1 MKTFDLA
8 NSPFTGTNLIEAS
21 AGTGKTYTI
30 AALYLRLII
39 EEQLSPH
46 QILVVTF
53 TRAATAEI
61 KDRVR
66 NKLLELKSAFSTGSG
81 TDIFIDTL
89 VKKHANP
96 ALAMQLIQDALFDF
110 DKAAI
115 FTIHGFCQ
123 RVLHENAFE
132 TRSLFDTELVTDPS
146 FLTQE
151 IADDFW
157 RNHLYTM
164 PPEFINYALK
174 KISGPDFFL
183 KLLQQKKTPEIKI
196 IPHIEQPA
204 LKSLHAFRKI
214 CEKLRNLWPL
224 SRTALIQLLKS
235 PALSG
240 TIYGSL
246 TTESKQVGVSNRDL
260 KIITMVEAMDR
271 FVDNKLTGFPLF
283 KKFENYTAAKIRK
296 ATRKK
301 ESPPSH
307 EIFDICEALY
317 QKGLALESEMERYL
331 LFLKSECFKFAETE
345 LAAKKKTANIQF
357 FDDLLLMVTKALE
370 SKGGNILAGAIRDK
384 YKAALVDEF
393 QDTDA
398 VQYAIF
404 SKLFSSKESIL
415 FMIGDPKQ
423 SIYSFRGADI
433 FSYMQ
438 AARHADFK
446 YTLTENWR
454 SSPGLIRAINTVFSN
469 VKTPFIFDEIP
480 FEEGISVGKNDAVI
494 EQAPLKLWYL
504 EFEKAKS
511 MSKAAAVQ
519 LIAAAVAGEI
529 SRLIFNDMQAEAD
542 SEIDCIAP
550 GDIAVLV
557 RTNRQAQIVKA
568 HLSSRQIP
576 SVLFSAGN
584 IFHSHEAREM
594 ERILSSISEPANE
607 RLFRAAL
614 ATDMMGVAGQE
625 LDLQSQEPFW
635 WQERLG
641 AFREYFQLWRQ
652 YGLIRM
658 FSRFMAKEEVRG
670 RLLSFADGER
680 RLTNVLHLTE
690 VLYQES
696 VAKNLGT
703 TGLVRW
709 LSEQRQTTSSQ
720 SETHQ
725 LRLESD
731 EHAVKIITIHKSKGL
746 EYPVVFCPFGWEGS
760 YIKNKEIVFHDNT
773 ENYNL
778 VLDLDAGQNSLHIVR
793 AQNELLAENLR
804 LLYVALTRAKK
815 RCYLVWGCFKTAETS
830 ALAFLLHSALHL
842 ADDTSSTDIVA
853 ALRADIS
860 KRKSE
865 DFLADLKHLENRSE
879 GTIEFVPMPVESDGD
894 YHHYE
899 TFDKKHY
906 CRQFAG
912 KMETAWK
919 VASYSYLISKRI
931 LGEALPDRDAFRD
944 QKQNISD
951 HRRDIPELADIYS
964 FPKGARAGIFF
975 HDLFEN
981 LDFLSKDPDHTNRL
995 VKDKLSA
1002 YGFAGKWQAPISAML
1017 QKVLAAPLTSDP
1029 APLTL
1034 SCVKPEDRINEME
1047 FYFPLNPIT
1056 PQKLKKIFEIHSD
1069 ADISANF
1076 PRRVEKL
1083 SFSLAKGFMKGY
1095 VDLIIHAGGRYFLV
1109 DWKSNFLGSRLE
1121 DYDQAALFRTM
1132 NEDFYILQYHLYTL
1146 ALHQYLQIRV
1156 PGYRYER
1163 DFGGVIYIFIRGVD
1177 PDQGSDFGIYKD
1189 LPTPEIIRA
1198 LGSTLIPNFSL

>member
-1 MKTFDLA
+1 M
-8 NSPFTGTNLIEAS
+8 G
-21 AGTGKTYTI
+21 
-30 AALYLRLII
+30 
-39 EEQLSPH
+39 
-46 QILVVTF
+46 
-53 TRAATAEI
+53 
-61 KDRVR
+61 
-66 NKLLELKSAFSTGSG
+66 
-81 TDIFIDTL
+81 
-89 VKKHANP
+89 
-96 ALAMQLIQDALFDF
+96 LIQDALFDF

-132 TRSLFDTELVTDPS
+132 TRSLFDTELVADPTV
-146 FLTQE
+146 LTQE

-157 RNHLYTM
+157 RKQLYTM
-164 PPEFINYALK
+164 PPEFISYALK

-183 KLLQQKKTPEIKI
+183 KLLAQKKTPEIKI
-196 IPHIEQPA
+196 IPNIGQPA
-204 LKSLHAFRKI
+204 LKSLPAFRKLYK
-214 CEKLRNLWPL
+214 KLKNLWPA
-224 SRTALIQLLKS
+224 SRTAVIQLLQT

-246 TTESKQVGVSNRDL
+246 TTKAKQGGVSNRDL
-260 KIITMVEAMDR
+260 KISAMVAAMDR
-271 FVDNKLTGFPLF
+271 FVDTKLAGFPLF
-283 KKFENYTAAKIRK
+283 NKFEHYTAAKISK

-301 ESPPSH
+301 ESVPSH

-317 QKGLALESEMERYL
+317 QNGLALESEMEKYL

-345 LAAKKKTANIQF
+345 LAAKKKVANIQF

-423 SIYSFRGADI
+423 SIYSFRGADV

-438 AARHADFK
+438 AARHADLK
-446 YTLTENWR
+446 YTLIENWR
-454 SSPGLIRAINTVFSN
+454 SSPGLISAINTIFSN
-469 VKTPFIFDEIP
+469 VNKPFIFNEIP
-480 FEEGISVGKNDAVI
+480 FTEGISAGKNDTVI

-504 EFEKAKS
+504 EFEKATS

-519 LIAAAVAGEI
+519 LIAAAVTGEI
-529 SRLIFNDMQAEAD
+529 SRLISNDMTKDAD
-542 SEIDCIAP
+542 FKIDCITP

-557 RTNRQAQIVKA
+557 RTNRQAQIIKA
-568 HLSSRQIP
+568 HLSSRKIP

-614 ATDMMGVAGQE
+614 ATDMMGVAGQDF
-625 LDLQSQEPFW
+625 DLQSQEPSW
-635 WQERLG
+635 WQERFG

-658 FSRFMAKEEVRG
+658 FSRFMAKEAVRG

-680 RLTNVLHLTE
+680 RLTNVLHLIE

-696 VAKNLGT
+696 AAKNLGT

-709 LSEQRQTTSSQ
+709 LSEQIQTTSFQ

-731 EHAVKIITIHKSKGL
+731 EHAVKIITVHKSKGL
-746 EYPVVFCPFGWEGS
+746 EYQIVFCPFGWEGS
-760 YIKNKEIVFHDNT
+760 TIKNKEIVFHDNT
-773 ENYNL
+773 ENCNI

-815 RCYLVWGCFKTAETS
+815 RCYLAWGCFKAAQTS
-830 ALAFLLHSALHL
+830 ALAFLFHSDLTL
-842 ADDTSSTDIVA
+842 ADDISSTDVVA
-853 ALRADIS
+853 ALRTDIS
-860 KRKSE
+860 KRKSK
-865 DFLADLKHLENRSE
+865 DFLADLKHLANRSE
-879 GTIEFVPMPVESDGD
+879 GTIELIPMPVESNGD
-894 YHHYE
+894 YHHSE
-899 TFDKKHY
+899 TFEKNHY

-912 KMETAWK
+912 KMDTAWK
-919 VASYSYLISKRI
+919 VASYSYLISKKI
-931 LGEALPDRDAFRD
+931 LDEALPDRDAFHELN
-944 QKQNISD
+944 QNLAD
-951 HRRDIPELADIYS
+951 RRQDVSEIADIYS
-964 FPKGARAGIFF
+964 FPKGTRAGIFF

-981 LDFLSKDPDHTNRL
+981 LDFLSKDQEHTDIL
-995 VKDKLSA
+995 VTDKLRT
-1002 YGFAGKWQAPISAML
+1002 YGFGIKWQASISTML

-1034 SCVKPEDRINEME
+1034 AWVKPEDRINEME

-1056 PQKLKKIFEIHSD
+1056 PQKLKNIFENHSD
-1069 ADISANF
+1069 AHISENF
-1076 PRRVEKL
+1076 PRRVETL
-1083 SFSLAKGFMKGY
+1083 SFSMAKGFMKGY
-1095 VDLIIHAGGRYFLV
+1095 IDLIIHAEGRYFMV
-1109 DWKSNFLGSRLE
+1109 DWKSNYLGSRLE
-1121 DYDQAALFRTM
+1121 DYNQAALVQTM
-1132 NEDFYILQYHLYTL
+1132 NADFYILQYHLYTL
-1146 ALHQYLQIRV
+1146 ALHQYLKMRV

-1177 PDQGSDFGIYKD
+1177 PDRGSDFGIYKD
-1189 LPTPEIIRA
+1189 LPNPEIVRA

>member
-8 NSPFTGTNLIEAS
+8 NSPFSGTNLIEAS

-39 EEQLSPH
+39 EEQLRPH

-66 NKLLELKSAFSTGSG
+66 NKLIQLKSAFSSGSS
-81 TDIFIDTL
+81 TDIFIDRL
-89 VKKHANP
+89 VKKHDNP
-96 ALAMQLIQDALFDF
+96 VLAMRLIQDALFDF

-123 RVLHENAFE
+123 RVLQENAFE
-132 TRSLFDTELVTDPS
+132 TRSLFDTELVTDIS
-146 FLTQE
+146 VLTQE

-157 RNHLYTM
+157 RKNLYAM
-164 PPEFINYALK
+164 PPEFISYALK

-183 KLLQQKKTPEIKI
+183 KLLAQKKTPEIKI
-196 IPHIEQPA
+196 IPNIGQPA
-204 LKSLHAFRKI
+204 LSSLPAFRKI
-214 CEKLRNLWPL
+214 YKKLKNLWPG
-224 SRTALIQLLKS
+224 SRTGVLQQLKS
-235 PALSG
+235 AALSA

-246 TTESKQVGVSNRDL
+246 RTEARPGGVSNRDL
-260 KIITMVEAMDR
+260 KIISLVEAMDR
-271 FVDNKLTGFPLF
+271 FVDTKLAGFPLF
-283 KKFENYTAAKIRK
+283 KNFENYTTAKIRT

-301 ESPPSH
+301 HSPPSH
-307 EIFDICEALY
+307 EIFDICEELY
-317 QKGLALESEMERYL
+317 QKGLVLEAEMERYL
-331 LFLKSECFKFAETE
+331 LFLKIECFKFAETE
-345 LAAKKKTANIQF
+345 LAAKKKNTNIQF
-357 FDDLLLMVTKALE
+357 FDDLLLMVKKALE
-370 SKGGNILAGAIRDK
+370 SKGGNALAGAIRDQ

-398 VQYAIF
+398 VQYDIF
-404 SKLFSSKESIL
+404 SKLFSSKQSTL

-438 AARHADFK
+438 AARHADSK
-446 YTLTENWR
+446 YTLIENWR
-454 SSPGLIRAINTVFSN
+454 SKPGLIKAINTIFSN
-469 VKTPFIFDEIP
+469 VKAPFIFKKIL
-480 FEEGISVGKNDAVI
+480 FEEGIPGEKGEAAI
-494 EQAPLKLWYL
+494 EKAPLTLWYL
-504 EFEKAKS
+504 AFEQAKS
-511 MSKAAAVQ
+511 INKTVAVK
-519 LIAAAVAGEI
+519 LIATAVAGEI
-529 SRLIFNDMQAEAD
+529 SRIISNGIQAEDALAAD
-542 SEIDCIAP
+542 GINP

-557 RTNRQAQIVKA
+557 RTNRQAQIIKT

-576 SVLFSAGN
+576 CVLYSSGN
-584 IFHSHEAREM
+584 IFHSHEALEM
-594 ERILSSISEPANE
+594 ERVLSSMAEPADE

-614 ATDMMGVAGQE
+614 VTDMMGVSGQE
-625 LDLQSQEPFW
+625 LDLQSQEPLW
-635 WQERLG
+635 WQDRLG

-658 FSRFMAKEEVRG
+658 LSKFMAKEKIRE

-680 RLTNVLHLTE
+680 RLTNVLHLIE

-709 LSEQRQTTSSQ
+709 LSEQRQTALSD

-760 YIKNKEIVFHDNT
+760 LIKSKEIAFHDNT
-773 ENYNL
+773 GNYNL

-815 RCYLVWGCFKTAETS
+815 RCYLVWGCFKAAETS
-830 ALAFLLHSALHL
+830 ALAFLFHSDRTLTYDISS
-842 ADDTSSTDIVA
+842 ADVVA
-853 ALRADIS
+853 ALRADIAN
-860 KRKSE
+860 KKSE
-865 DFLADLKHLENRSE
+865 DFLADLKRLASRSE
-879 GTIEFVPMPVESDGD
+879 GTIELIPMPGGSDGD
-894 YHHYE
+894 YHHYN
-899 TFDKKHY
+899 TFDEKRF
-906 CRQFAG
+906 CRQFSG
-912 KMETAWK
+912 KIDTAWK

-931 LGEALPDRDAFRD
+931 LDEALPDRDAFRD
-944 QKQNISD
+944 PKQDIPD
-951 HRRDIPELADIYS
+951 HRRDVPEGTDIYS
-964 FPKGARAGIFF
+964 FPKGTRAGIFF
-975 HDLFEN
+975 HDLFEH
-981 LDFLSKDPDHTNRL
+981 LDFLSKDSDHPN
-995 VKDKLSA
+995 KLITEKLRA
-1002 YGFAGKWQAPISAML
+1002 HGFGIRWQAPISTML

-1029 APLTL
+1029 VPLTL
-1034 SCVKPEDRINEME
+1034 SGVKPQDRINEME

-1056 PQKLKKIFEIHSD
+1056 PQKLKKIFEDHRD
-1069 ADISANF
+1069 ADILANF
-1076 PRRVEKL
+1076 PRRIEKL

-1095 VDLIIHAGGRYFLV
+1095 IDLIIHAKGRYFLV
-1109 DWKSNFLGSRLE
+1109 DWKSNFLGSRRE
-1121 DYDQAALFRTM
+1121 DYGQTALIQTM

-1146 ALHQYLQIRV
+1146 ALHQYLQMRV
-1156 PGYRYER
+1156 PGYRYDS

-1177 PDQGSDFGIYKD
+1177 SDQGSDFGIYKD
-1189 LPTPEIIRA
+1189 LPTPDIIRA

>member
-1 MKTFDLA
+1 MQTFDLA
-8 NSPFTGTNLIEAS
+8 NSPFIGTNLIEAS

-39 EEQLSPH
+39 EEQLSPN

-66 NKLLELKSAFSTGSG
+66 NQLLQLKSAFATGSSAD
-81 TDIFIDTL
+81 TFIDTL
-89 VKKHANP
+89 AKKHDNP
-96 ALAMQLIQDALFDF
+96 ALAMELIQDALFDF

-132 TRSLFDTELVTDPS
+132 TRSLFDTELVTDPTV
-146 FLTQE
+146 LTQE

-157 RNHLYTM
+157 RKQLYSM
-164 PPEFINYALK
+164 PPEFISYAIK

-183 KLLQQKKTPEIKI
+183 KLLAQKKTPAIKI
-196 IPHIEQPA
+196 IPQIGQPA
-204 LKSLHAFRKI
+204 LKSLPAFREIYK
-214 CEKLRNLWPL
+214 KLKNLWPA

-246 TTESKQVGVSNRDL
+246 TTKAKQGGVSNRDL
-260 KIITMVEAMDR
+260 KIIAMVEAMDR
-271 FVDNKLTGFPLF
+271 FVDNKLAGFPLF
-283 KKFENYTAAKIRK
+283 NKFENYTAAKISK

-301 ESPPSH
+301 ESVPSH

-317 QKGLALESEMERYL
+317 QNGLALESEMERYL
-331 LFLKSECFKFAETE
+331 LYLKGECFKFAETE
-345 LAAKKKTANIQF
+345 LAAKKKIANIQF
-357 FDDLLLMVTKALE
+357 FDDLLLMVTKTLE
-370 SKGGNILAGAIRDK
+370 SEGGSILAGAIRDK

-404 SKLFSSKESIL
+404 SKLFSAKESIL

-438 AARHADFK
+438 AARHADLK
-446 YTLTENWR
+446 YTLIENWR

-469 VKTPFIFDEIP
+469 VNRPFIFDEIP
-480 FEEGISVGKNDAVI
+480 FEEGVSVGENDAVM

-529 SRLIFNDMQAEAD
+529 SRLIINDMQQEANF
-542 SEIDCIAP
+542 EIDCITP

-557 RTNRQAQIVKA
+557 RTNRQAQIIKA

-584 IFHSHEAREM
+584 IFHSHEALEM
-594 ERILSSISEPANE
+594 ERILSSISEPASE

-625 LDLQSQEPFW
+625 LDMHSQEPFW
-635 WQERLG
+635 WQERLV
-641 AFREYFQLWRQ
+641 AFREYFKLWQQ

-696 VAKNLGT
+696 VEKNLGT

-720 SETHQ
+720 SEMHQ

-760 YIKNKEIVFHDNT
+760 SVKNKEIVFHDNT

-778 VLDLDAGQNSLHIVR
+778 VLDLDAGLFEPVR
-793 AQNELLAENLR
+793 Q
-804 LLYVALTRAKK
+804 Y
-815 RCYLVWGCFKTAETS
+815 
-830 ALAFLLHSALHL
+830 
-842 ADDTSSTDIVA
+842 
-853 ALRADIS
+853 LRA
-860 KRKSE
+860 
-865 DFLADLKHLENRSE
+865 
-879 GTIEFVPMPVESDGD
+879 
-894 YHHYE
+894 
-899 TFDKKHY
+899 
-906 CRQFAG
+906 
-912 KMETAWK
+912 
-919 VASYSYLISKRI
+919 
-931 LGEALPDRDAFRD
+931 
-944 QKQNISD
+944 
-951 HRRDIPELADIYS
+951 
-964 FPKGARAGIFF
+964 
-975 HDLFEN
+975 
-981 LDFLSKDPDHTNRL
+981 
-995 VKDKLSA
+995 
-1002 YGFAGKWQAPISAML
+1002 
-1017 QKVLAAPLTSDP
+1017 
-1029 APLTL
+1029 
-1034 SCVKPEDRINEME
+1034 
-1047 FYFPLNPIT
+1047 
-1056 PQKLKKIFEIHSD
+1056 
-1069 ADISANF
+1069 
-1076 PRRVEKL
+1076 
-1083 SFSLAKGFMKGY
+1083 
-1095 VDLIIHAGGRYFLV
+1095 
-1109 DWKSNFLGSRLE
+1109 
-1121 DYDQAALFRTM
+1121 
-1132 NEDFYILQYHLYTL
+1132 
-1146 ALHQYLQIRV
+1146 
-1156 PGYRYER
+1156 
-1163 DFGGVIYIFIRGVD
+1163 
-1177 PDQGSDFGIYKD
+1177 
-1189 LPTPEIIRA
+1189 
-1198 LGSTLIPNFSL
+1198 